1 MIRRPPRSTRTDTL
15 FPYTTLFRSE
25 GDRGAGGGRQQEADD
40 LAALRI
46 LRYTS
51 AEHHGARHQAAVA
64 ERLALDVLHRRLAA
78 AMDPAGLQQSQE
90 QRARVLV
97 VNAEH
102 HVRHHAVELVAGELP
117 ATAPAPPLRS
127 AIGSAAG
134 RARGRTYG

>member
-15 FPYTTLFRSE
+15 FPYTTLFREE

-51 AEHHGARHQAAVA
+51 AEHQGARHQAAVA
-64 ERLALDVLHRRLAA
+64 ERLALDVLHRRLAG
-78 AMDPAGLQQSQE
+78 AMDRAGLQQSLE

-102 HVRHHAVELVAGELP
+102 HVRQQDRKSIV
-117 ATAPAPPLRS
+117 
-127 AIGSAAG
+127 
-134 RARGRTYG
+134 